1 MMDLDKELNNLK
13 EKDLKAPPQFENLMK
28 EALNDAKR
36 ENKKKLNLNNK
47 YLKIALIFIAFIFIF
62 NLSTVSA
69 MIKKLIGYDDYFS
82 YNSYVKKLNNKGELQ
97 EVNES
102 VEFSNG
108 KKVTI
113 EAIVYDNK
121 YLSVFM
127 RGSIAYAD
135 RFLPTDEPP
144 EEYDSIKSKSYIRI
158 LDGNFASGS
167 SAFSEKDKNGD
178 TLSVWTFKIGESKNE
193 FTLEITEEGEAK
205 EITIDID
212 SSKIVDIKNIK
223 PDNNEIEIDGVR
235 FVVNNL
241 RISPL
246 AINLDYSVVSDDEEK
261 IKAIQKNDGNFFNEG
276 INFSPNIEGR
286 NIERMGV
293 VAYDEKEILSNGIR
307 IVENFVLKDL
317 AIDKFNKAKIVVE
330 RANFSEDLNID
341 IKSNIK
347 DTWIN
352 DNLFIE
358 ELKYD
363 ESREVVDIAYWSKYK
378 KIWFEKYLPY
388 EIIPYNGIIS
398 LEPSSN
404 KSNIKDYLG
413 EDYRKF
419 VFMRRQLYI
428 GDGDNL
434 FDSKKLFVSN
444 NKALNIKKK
453 DRSIKIKIN
462 Y

>member
-1 MMDLDKELNNLK
+1 MMDLDKELNSLK

-28 EALNDAKR
+28 EALGDAKR

-47 YLKIALIFIAFIFIF
+47 YIKIALIFIAFMFIF
-62 NLSTVSA
+62 NLSIVSA
-69 MIKKLIGYDDYFS
+69 MIKKLMGHDDYFS

-97 EVNES
+97 EVNKS

-121 YLSVFM
+121 YISVFM
-127 RGSIAYAD
+127 RGSITYAD

-144 EEYDSIKSKSYIRI
+144 EEYDSTKPKSDIRI
-158 LDGNFASGS
+158 LEGDFVSGS

-178 TLSVWTFKIGESKNE
+178 TLSVWTFKIGENKKD

-205 EITIDID
+205 EITVDID
-212 SSKIVDIKNIK
+212 SSKIVKIKNIE
-223 PDNNEIEIDGVR
+223 PENNEIQIDEVS
-235 FVVNNL
+235 FIVNNL
-241 RISPL
+241 RVSPL
-246 AINLDYSVVSDDEEK
+246 AINLDYSVISNDEEK
-261 IKAIQKNDGNFFNEG
+261 IKAIQKNDGSFFNEG
-276 INFSPNIEGR
+276 IYFRPDIEGR

-293 VAYDEKEILSNGIR
+293 VVHDEKETINNGIR

-317 AIDKFNKAKIVVE
+317 AIDEFNKAKIVIAS
-330 RANFSEDLNID
+330 ANFSEALNID

-347 DTWIN
+347 DTWVN

-363 ESREVVDIAYWSKYK
+363 DQKEIVDISYWSKYK
-378 KIWFEKYLPY
+378 RIWFDKYLPY
-388 EIIPYNGIIS
+388 EIIPYDGVVS
-398 LEPSSN
+398 LEASTH
-404 KSNIKDYLG
+404 KSNMKNFLG
-413 EDYRKF
+413 EDYRNF
-419 VFMRRQLYI
+419 IFMRRQLYI
-428 GDGDNL
+428 GDG
-434 FDSKKLFVSN
+434 KKFFVVN
-444 NKALNIKKK
+444 NKAIDINKK
-453 DRSIKIKIN
+453 DRTIKLKID

>member
-1 MMDLDKELNNLK
+1 MMDLDKELDNLK

-28 EALNDAKR
+28 EALNDVKR

-47 YLKIALIFIAFIFIF
+47 YLKIALIFIAFMFIF

-135 RFLPTDEPP
+135 RFLPTDDPP
-144 EEYDSIKSKSYIRI
+144 EEYDSTKPKSDIRI

-276 INFSPNIEGR
+276 IYFRPNIEGR

-293 VAYDEKEILSNGIR
+293 VAYDESK
-307 IVENFVLKDL
+307 
-317 AIDKFNKAKIVVE
+317 
-330 RANFSEDLNID
+330 
-341 IKSNIK
+341 
-347 DTWIN
+347 
-352 DNLFIE
+352 
-358 ELKYD
+358 
-363 ESREVVDIAYWSKYK
+363 EVVDIAYWSKYK

-388 EIIPYNGIIS
+388 EILPYNGIIS

-428 GDGDNL
+428 GDGDKL

>member
-1 MMDLDKELNNLK
+1 
-13 EKDLKAPPQFENLMK
+13 
-28 EALNDAKR
+28 
-36 ENKKKLNLNNK
+36 
-47 YLKIALIFIAFIFIF
+47 
-62 NLSTVSA
+62 
-69 MIKKLIGYDDYFS
+69 
-82 YNSYVKKLNNKGELQ
+82 
-97 EVNES
+97 
-102 VEFSNG
+102 
-108 KKVTI
+108 
-113 EAIVYDNK
+113 
-121 YLSVFM
+121 
-127 RGSIAYAD
+127 
-135 RFLPTDEPP
+135 
-144 EEYDSIKSKSYIRI
+144 
-158 LDGNFASGS
+158 
-167 SAFSEKDKNGD
+167 
-178 TLSVWTFKIGESKNE
+178 
-193 FTLEITEEGEAK
+193 
-205 EITIDID
+205 
-212 SSKIVDIKNIK
+212 
-223 PDNNEIEIDGVR
+223 
-235 FVVNNL
+235 
-241 RISPL
+241 
-246 AINLDYSVVSDDEEK
+246 
-261 IKAIQKNDGNFFNEG
+261 
-276 INFSPNIEGR
+276 
-286 NIERMGV
+286 MGV

-363 ESREVVDIAYWSKYK
+363 ESKEVVDIAYWSKYK

-388 EIIPYNGIIS
+388 EILPYNGIIS

-404 KSNIKDYLG
+404 KSNIKYYLG

-428 GDGDNL
+428 GDGDKL

>member
-1 MMDLDKELNNLK
+1 MMDLDKELDNLK

-28 EALNDAKR
+28 EALNDVKR

-47 YLKIALIFIAFIFIF
+47 YLKIALIFIAFMFIF

-135 RFLPTDEPP
+135 RFLPTDDPP
-144 EEYDSIKSKSYIRI
+144 EEYDSTKPKSDIRI

-178 TLSVWTFKIGESKNE
+178 TLSVWTFKIGEIKNE

-363 ESREVVDIAYWSKYK
+363 ESKEVVDIAYWSKYK

-388 EIIPYNGIIS
+388 EILPYNGIIS

-404 KSNIKDYLG
+404 KSNIKYYLG

-428 GDGDNL
+428 GDGDKL

>member
-1 MMDLDKELNNLK
+1 MMDLDRELDNLK

-28 EALNDAKR
+28 EALNNAKR
-36 ENKKKLNLNNK
+36 ENKKRLNLNSK
-47 YLKIALIFIAFIFIF
+47 YIKIALIFIAFMFIF

-69 MIKKLIGYDDYFS
+69 MIKKLMGYDDYFS

-144 EEYDSIKSKSYIRI
+144 EEYDSTKPKSGIRI
-158 LDGNFASGS
+158 LDGDFASGS

-178 TLSVWTFKIGESKNE
+178 TLSVWTFKIGENKNE

-241 RISPL
+241 RVSPL

-276 INFSPNIEGR
+276 IYFRPNIEGR

-293 VAYDEKEILSNGIR
+293 VVYDEKEIVNNGIR

-341 IKSNIK
+341 VKSNIK

-363 ESREVVDIAYWSKYK
+363 ESKEVVDIAYWSKYK
-378 KIWFEKYLPY
+378 KIWFEEYLPY
-388 EIIPYNGIIS
+388 EILPYNGVIS
-398 LEPSSN
+398 EPSSN

-419 VFMRRQLYI
+419 IFMRRQLYI
-428 GDGDNL
+428 GDGE
-434 FDSKKLFVSN
+434 KLFSNNRFFVAN
-444 NKALNIKKK
+444 NKALDIKKK
-453 DRSIKIKIN
+453 DRSIKVKIN

>member
-1 MMDLDKELNNLK
+1 MMDLDKELDNLK
-13 EKDLKAPPQFENLMK
+13 EKDLKAPPQFEDLMK
-28 EALNDAKR
+28 EALKDAKR

-47 YLKIALIFIAFIFIF
+47 YIKIALIFISFMFIF

-69 MIKKLIGYDDYFS
+69 MIKKIIGYDDYFF
-82 YNSYVKKLNNKGELQ
+82 YNSYVKKLNDKGELQ

-108 KKVTI
+108 KKITI
-113 EAIVYDNK
+113 EAVVYDNK

-127 RGSIAYAD
+127 RGSFTYAD
-135 RFLPTDEPP
+135 RFLPTDKPP
-144 EEYDSIKSKSYIRI
+144 EEYDSIKPKSDIRI
-158 LDGNFASGS
+158 LEGNFASGS

-178 TLSVWTFKIGESKNE
+178 TLSVWTFKIGENKND
-193 FTLEITEEGEAK
+193 FTIEITEEGEVK
-205 EITIDID
+205 EVTIDID
-212 SSKIVDIKNIK
+212 SSKIVKVKNIV
-223 PDNNEIEIDGVR
+223 PENNVIEIEGVR

-241 RISPL
+241 RVSPL

-363 ESREVVDIAYWSKYK
+363 ENKEVVDIAYWSKYK

-388 EIIPYNGIIS
+388 EILPYNGIIS

-413 EDYRKF
+413 EDYKKF
-419 VFMRRQLYI
+419 IFMRRQLYI
-428 GDGDNL
+428 GEDE
-434 FDSKKLFVSN
+434 KLFSNNRFFVAN

-453 DRSIKIKIN
+453 DRSIKVKIN

>member
-69 MIKKLIGYDDYFS
+69 MIKKLIGYDNYFS

-97 EVNES
+97 EVNKS
-102 VEFSNG
+102 VEFING
-108 KKVTI
+108 KKVII
-113 EAIVYDNK
+113 EAIVYDNR
-121 YLSVFM
+121 YISVFM

-144 EEYDSIKSKSYIRI
+144 KEYDSTKPKSDIRI
-158 LDGNFASGS
+158 LDGDFASGS

-178 TLSVWTFKIGESKNE
+178 TLSVWTFKIGENKNE

-205 EITIDID
+205 EITIDIE

-317 AIDKFNKAKIVVE
+317 DIDKFNKAKIVVE

-363 ESREVVDIAYWSKYK
+363 EGKEVVDIAYWSKYK

-388 EIIPYNGIIS
+388 EILPYNGIIS

-413 EDYRKF
+413 EDYKKF
-419 VFMRRQLYI
+419 IFMRRQLYI
-428 GDGDNL
+428 GDGE
-434 FDSKKLFVSN
+434 KLFSNNRFFVAN

-453 DRSIKIKIN
+453 DRSIKVKIN